1 MDPTWIPGAAAV
13 GLAYLIGSI
22 PFGWLIARAVAG
34 VDVRRAGSGNIG
46 ATNVARVLG
55 KTWGA
60 VVLLLDAAKGAL
72 PVALLPRV
80 FDPACPHL
88 PVLCGT
94 AAIVGH
100 MFPIWLCFRG
110 GKGVAT
116 ALGVVAVLAPL
127 ACALAAVAF
136 AVTFGL
142 TRIVSL
148 SSLVAA
154 GAFCAVQLALLA
166 PNWLS
171 TERMAETLF
180 SVGVPLLIAFRHR
193 SNIVRLLQGTE
204 PRFGRAAQA
213 QSGDADAV
221 EQVSVSRDTDDGAS
235 GASAGNG

>member
-13 GLAYLIGSI
+13 GLAYLIGSV
-22 PFGWLIARAVAG
+22 PFGWLIARWVAG
-34 VDVRRAGSGNIG
+34 VDVRQAGSGNIG
-46 ATNVARVLG
+46 ATNVARVVG
-55 KTWGA
+55 KFWGA

-72 PVALLPRV
+72 AVALLPGV

-100 MFPIWLCFRG
+100 MFSIWLCFRG

-127 ACALAAVAF
+127 ACGLAAVAF
-136 AVTFGL
+136 ATTFAI

-154 GAFCAVQLALLA
+154 GAFAAVQLIRLA
-166 PNWLS
+166 PDWLAN
-171 TERMAETLF
+171 EHVAETLF
-180 SVGVPLLIAFRHR
+180 SVGVPVLIVVRHR
-193 SNIVRLLQGTE
+193 SNIARLLQGTE
-204 PRFGRAAQA
+204 PRFGTQRAGSAPD
-213 QSGDADAV
+213 SGPEAPPEGETRPGEPPAENLV
-221 EQVSVSRDTDDGAS
+221 
-235 GASAGNG
+235 